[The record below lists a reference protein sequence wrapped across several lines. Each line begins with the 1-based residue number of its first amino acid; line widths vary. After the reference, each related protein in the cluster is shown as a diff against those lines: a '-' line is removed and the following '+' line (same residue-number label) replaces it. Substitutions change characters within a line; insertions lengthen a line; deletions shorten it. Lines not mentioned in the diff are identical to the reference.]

1 MLYTIENDR
10 LRVSLASERG
20 GELTSIYGKA
30 TDCEYLWQGD
40 PASWAGQAPVLF
52 PICGRLL
59 EGYYT
64 YRGKRYEML
73 LHGFLRKMELSV
85 TEKTA
90 DAITLTATDTENTR
104 AVYPFAFRFDLTYSL
119 SGDTLKISHRVENTG
134 DETMIFALGAHPG
147 FRVPMGDDS
156 CEDYALTFAD
166 HVDEL
171 TQVVFKNNFTSRAW
185 ESYPLSDHKIP
196 YSNELFDA
204 GSLFFANMG
213 DTVTLGS
220 PVSGRFVRLD
230 FAGFPILGL
239 WHAEDTGAPFLC
251 IEPWESVPTYHDK
264 VDDLETKAMMNRLLP
279 GSVYEKAYTVT
290 VG

>member
-20 GELTSIYGKA
+20 GELTSIYGKL

-64 YRGKRYEML
+64 YEGKRYEML

-90 DAITLTATDTENTR
+90 DAITLTATDTEATR
-104 AVYPFAFRFDLTYSL
+104 AAYPFSFRFYLTYSL
-119 SGDTLKISHRVENTG
+119 SGDTLTVSHRVENT
-134 DETMIFALGAHPG
+134 DEKELIFALGAHPG
-147 FRVPMGDDS
+147 FRVPMGNDKP
-156 CEDYALTFAD
+156 EDYALTFAD
-166 HVDEL
+166 HITEATHVC
-171 TQVVFKNNFTSRAW
+171 FKNNFTSRTW
-185 ESYPLSDHKIP
+185 KPYDLPEHKIP
-196 YSNELFDA
+196 YSAELFDA
-204 GSLFFANMG
+204 GSIFFTNVG

-220 PVSGRFVRLD
+220 SVSGRFVRLD

-239 WHAEDTGAPFLC
+239 WHAEDSGAPFLC
-251 IEPWESVPTYHDK
+251 IEPWESVPSYHDK
-264 VDDLETKAMMNRLLP
+264 VDDLSHKFMMNRLLP
-279 GSVYEKAYTVT
+279 GSVYEKAYTIT

>member
-1 MLYTIENDR
+1 MQEIK
-10 LRVSLASERG
+10 RV
-20 GELTSIYGKA
+20 I
-30 TDCEYLWQGD
+30 
-40 PASWAGQAPVLF
+40 
-52 PICGRLL
+52 
-59 EGYYT
+59 
-64 YRGKRYEML
+64 
-73 LHGFLRKMELSV
+73 
-85 TEKTA
+85 
-90 DAITLTATDTENTR
+90 
-104 AVYPFAFRFDLTYSL
+104 
-119 SGDTLKISHRVENTG
+119 
-134 DETMIFALGAHPG
+134 ALGFFDGVHLGHGALLR
-147 FRVPMGDDS
+147 RVAQVAEELKAVPA
-156 CEDYALTFAD
+156 ALTFAD

-185 ESYPLSDHKIP
+185 ESYSLSDHKIP

>member
-10 LRVSLASERG
+10 VRVTLDSARG
-20 GELTSIYGKA
+20 GELTSIYGKV

-40 PASWAGQAPVLF
+40 PAYWAGQAPVLF

-59 EGYYT
+59 DGYYT
-64 YRGKRYEML
+64 YGGKRYEMGI
-73 LHGFLRKMELSV
+73 HGFLRKMALTV
-85 TEKTA
+85 TAQTA
-90 DAITLTATDTENTR
+90 DSITLFATDTAETR
-104 AVYPFAFRFDLTYSL
+104 EMYPFSFRFLLTYSL
-119 SGDTLKISHRVENTG
+119 SGDSLTVSHRVENTG
-134 DETMIFALGAHPG
+134 DKELIFALGAHPG
-147 FRVPMGDDS
+147 FRVPMGNDK

-166 HVDEL
+166 HVTEL

-185 ESYPLSDHKIP
+185 ESYPLPDHKIP

-230 FAGFPILGL
+230 FVGFPILGL

-251 IEPWESVPTYHDK
+251 IEPWESIPTYHDK
-264 VDDLETKAMMNRLLP
+264 VDALETKAMMNRLVP
-279 GSVYEKAYTVT
+279 GSTYEKAYTIT